1 MKNEQNVV
9 VRVYGNINVEM
20 PLRTW
25 LGVKYLAHDRN
36 GDLYGYDKK
45 PLQKTKHWDVA
56 SRGDKSVFIAKLGT
70 FTRDWTASCLSVE
83 QILESPANAELA
95 AWEKENNIAHPV
107 PEETIEVLLDVL
119 SKAPKQAVE
128 PTTRKND
135 VPIPVE
141 DDSIC
146 LQLPDGQTIS
156 MTWVAWLRAEYI
168 TVNRANVVEGWE
180 GLPLFEHVGGNW
192 VGETSRT
199 AHEFFITQ
207 LPKYKQPTRWWA
219 RDLLKLNG
227 NFGLAKMEEAF
238 EQQTD
243 IKIHWMCVSDAEKA
257 QDWYIQYRA
266 NFGKTDA
273 LNQAA
278 EPAASE
284 DTTPDEDTAR
294 SADPV
299 NHPEHYRSNGI
310 ECIDAIRAVLTPEQ
324 FEGYCRGNA
333 MKYLWRA
340 GKKVK
345 PGQTVE
351 EAREEDLAKARWYLD
366 TVIKQRET
374 NRELARL
381 ADWAVAA
388 MKEIL
393 AKARKDGADH
403 D

>member
-1 MKNEQNVV
+1 MKNEQNIA
-9 VRVYGNINVEM
+9 VRIYGNICVKM

-25 LGVKYLAHDRN
+25 LGVKYFAHDKN

-45 PLQKTKHWDVA
+45 PLRKMKHWDVA
-56 SRGDKSVFIAKLGT
+56 SQSDKSVFIARLGT
-70 FTRDWTASCLSVE
+70 FARDWTVSFRSVE
-83 QILESPANAELA
+83 QILKSPANAELA

-107 PEETIEVLLDVL
+107 PEETLEVLLDIL
-119 SKAPKQAVE
+119 MEAPNQAAE
-128 PTTRKND
+128 PTAGEDTA
-135 VPIPVE
+135 PVE

-207 LPKYKQPTRWWA
+207 LPKYKQPTRWHAWE
-219 RDLLKLNG
+219 LLKLEG
-227 NFGLAKMEEAF
+227 NRALAEMEEAF
-238 EQQTD
+238 EQQTG
-243 IKIHWMCVSDAEKA
+243 IKIHSIWQSDIEKA
-257 QDWYIQYRA
+257 MDWYTQYRA

-278 EPAASE
+278 EPTACE
-284 DTTPDEDTAR
+284 DTAPDKDTAR

-310 ECIDAIRAVLTPEQ
+310 ERIDAIRAVLTPEQ

>member
-9 VRVYGNINVEM
+9 VHIYGNIRVEM

-36 GDLYGYDKK
+36 GDLYGYAEK
-45 PLQKTKHWDVA
+45 PLRKMECWDVA

-95 AWEKENNIAHPV
+95 AWEKENNISHPV
-107 PEETIEVLLDVL
+107 PEETLAVLLDNPME
-119 SKAPKQAVE
+119 APKQAA
-128 PTTRKND
+128 K
-135 VPIPVE
+135 PIA
-141 DDSIC
+141 
-146 LQLPDGQTIS
+146 G
-156 MTWVAWLRAEYI
+156 
-168 TVNRANVVEGWE
+168 
-180 GLPLFEHVGGNW
+180 
-192 VGETSRT
+192 
-199 AHEFFITQ
+199 
-207 LPKYKQPTRWWA
+207 
-219 RDLLKLNG
+219 
-227 NFGLAKMEEAF
+227 
-238 EQQTD
+238 
-243 IKIHWMCVSDAEKA
+243 
-257 QDWYIQYRA
+257 
-266 NFGKTDA
+266 
-273 LNQAA
+273 
-278 EPAASE
+278 E
-284 DTTPDEDTAR
+284 DTAPDKDTAR

-351 EAREEDLAKARWYLD
+351 EAREEDFAKARWYLD
-366 TVIKQRET
+366 TVIKKWKTDKQF
-374 NRELARL
+374 ARL

-393 AKARKDGADH
+393 AQARKDGASH